1 MLDESVSV
9 LEIMEIGCKAAEGSA
24 DTYLDGTLPLGRQ
37 FRDFFCRLNKQTGRN
52 PPIAKRLA
60 RVMEDELNRYCFV
73 LAQLEEAVRTGRVDS
88 VPARGDSIHAESLLG
103 LVESHWIDDF
113 TELSLRFYDGFNYL
127 LRLPHVLNPKFD
139 GSMTVDGADADLI
152 VNGPL
157 IEIKSTTPC
166 AIRGDWFWQ
175 LLGYVLLDYSDQYRI
190 NGVGI
195 YMARQGRLFT
205 WDIED
210 AIRGLC
216 SGEPPAIEELRTQFK
231 ELTYRLA

>member
-1 MLDESVSV
+1 
-9 LEIMEIGCKAAEGSA
+9 
-24 DTYLDGTLPLGRQ
+24 
-37 FRDFFCRLNKQTGRN
+37 
-52 PPIAKRLA
+52 
-60 RVMEDELNRYCFV
+60 
-73 LAQLEEAVRTGRVDS
+73 
-88 VPARGDSIHAESLLG
+88 
-103 LVESHWIDDF
+103 
-113 TELSLRFYDGFNYL
+113 
-127 LRLPHVLNPKFD
+127 
-139 GSMTVDGADADLI
+139 MTVDGADADLI

-166 AIRGDWFWQ
+166 AIRGDWLWQ

-190 NGVGI
+190 NSVGI